1 MGLVLPPIEAYH
13 VQHLPIVKAYADK
26 IGLVEVIN
34 QLVPTEMG
42 IDPGTIV
49 LGMILDTLSGR
60 SPLYRLEEFFA
71 HQDMALLLGRAIA
84 PDAFND
90 DTVGRILERLYDV
103 GTMKIFTACAVR
115 ADQAY
120 GLDKQYV
127 HFDTTSI
134 SVYGEYL
141 PPEGP
146 PDQPAPAVPFTITHG
161 YSKDKRPDLKQFVFS
176 TLCVDRAVPLWG
188 KPEDGN
194 ASDKTVNT
202 TLLSTIATFLRQ
214 HGVAPGA
221 YIYVADA
228 ALVTEDNLAALGDTR
243 FITRLPATYS
253 ECGRVIAEAVA
264 RNQWED
270 VGVLAHTKPTK
281 HRPATAYKVS
291 EGEVMLYGT
300 TYRAVVVHSSA
311 QDKRRQQ
318 RLARDIQTAASTL
331 HTTVRAAEQQEYF
344 CRADAEAAAEKVRAL
359 QSSYHH
365 VEVGIEERP
374 TSSPGRP
381 STRTPRAV
389 KAWRYGLKATLHE
402 RSEVIARKGQEAGC
416 FVLLTNVP
424 TEGEMAHSAGEVL
437 RAYKAQHGVEQNFAF
452 LKDPLMVNSLF
463 LKKPERIEALGL
475 VLLLALLLWRLMERQ
490 MRAHVERTGRP
501 LTGWDKKPTERPTAF
516 MMMTKFAGVLVCK
529 VGPQRQL
536 ARPLSAVQQQ
546 YLGALGVSATCFTL
560 PTGSQRTAMAAQRL
574 SRRQKHI
581 LQWLVMDHQRTR
593 GIITSSHQDLV
604 RALPGDKGNISHS
617 LQTLEARGLIVIG
630 RSPGRKAESVWLTS
644 EGQKWASQLAGSCD

>member
-1 MGLVLPPIEAYH
+1 MGLVLPTIEAYH

-26 IGLVEVIN
+26 IGVVEVIN

-71 HQDMALLLGRAIA
+71 HQDTALLLGQALA

-90 DTVGRILERLYDV
+90 DTVGRVLEHLYDV

-134 SVYGEYL
+134 SVYGDYL
-141 PPEGP
+141 PLEGQ
-146 PDQPAPAVPFTITHG
+146 PDQPVQAAPFTITHG

-194 ASDKTVNT
+194 ASDKTINN
-202 TLLSTIATFLRQ
+202 TLLSTIATFLGQ

-243 FITRLPATYS
+243 FITRLPATYN
-253 ECGRVIAEAVA
+253 ECGRLIAEAVA
-264 RNQWED
+264 HNAWET

-281 HRPATAYKVS
+281 HRPATSYKVS
-291 EGEVMLYGT
+291 EGEVTLYGMA
-300 TYRAVVVHSSA
+300 YRAVVVHSSA

-318 RLARDIQTAASTL
+318 RLARDIQASQSTMQA
-331 HTTVRAAEQQEYF
+331 TVRTAEQQEYF
-344 CRADAEAAAEKVRAL
+344 WRADADAAAAQLRTVHTP
-359 QSSYHH
+359 YHL
-365 VEVGIEERP
+365 VDVTVEERP
-374 TSSPGRP
+374 VYGRGRP
-381 STRTPRAV
+381 SSHKPRPI
-389 KAWRYGLKATLHE
+389 KATHYRLKTTMSPHTE
-402 RSEVIARKGQEAGC
+402 CIGRMEEEAGC

-424 TEGEMAHSAGEVL
+424 TAGDLAHSAREILTV
-437 RAYKAQHGVEQNFAF
+437 YKEQHGTEQNYGF
-452 LKDPLMVNSLF
+452 LKEPVIVNSLF

-475 VLLLALLLWRLMERQ
+475 VLLLALLLWRLMERA
-490 MRAHVERTGRP
+490 MRRHVDTTSTALP
-501 LTGWDKKPTERPTAF
+501 GWDKKVTERPTAF
-516 MMMTKFAGVLVCK
+516 MMVTKFAGVIVLKC
-529 VGPQRQL
+529 GHDRQL
-536 ARPLSAVQQQ
+536 ARPLSAVQHH
-546 YLGALGVSATCFTL
+546 YLTALDVPATCFTR
-560 PTGSQRTAMAAQRL
+560 P
-574 SRRQKHI
+574 
-581 LQWLVMDHQRTR
+581 
-593 GIITSSHQDLV
+593 
-604 RALPGDKGNISHS
+604 
-617 LQTLEARGLIVIG
+617 
-630 RSPGRKAESVWLTS
+630 
-644 EGQKWASQLAGSCD
+644 AG